1 MMIFN
6 DKWTG
11 PDKNKHFAGCL
22 ALAFALSF
30 AGYIVAALVVG
41 AIALGKEV
49 IWDGALGK
57 GTNSGQDLI
66 VSLAGV
72 AAGMGL
78 HYCVM
83 RLA

>member
-6 DKWTG
+6 DAWTG
-11 PDKNKHFAGCL
+11 PDKTKHFAGCL
-22 ALAFALSF
+22 ALAFALAF
-30 AGYIVAALVVG
+30 VGYITAALIVG

-57 GTNSGQDLI
+57 GTNSFQDLT

-72 AAGMGL
+72 AAGIGL
-78 HYCVM
+78 HF
-83 RLA
+83 LLF